1 MSAKGP
7 TLTSPASS
15 PPRDEVNGKEATS
28 SEAMQHEEEEL
39 AHKRREEQAKSDI
52 EMDKRRNQDLNAG
65 KGHIDN
71 NYKNLEWLLTQATVW
86 NTLYLASEISSLAN
100 MLTDVVNCHALPYA
114 EGRRSSQMGG
124 REKRWQGIEA

>member
-1 MSAKGP
+1 MSAEGP

-15 PPRDEVNGKEATS
+15 PPPDEVNGKEAAS
-28 SEAMQHEEEEL
+28 SKAMQHEEEEM
-39 AHKRREEQAKSDI
+39 AHKRREEQAKRDKA
-52 EMDKRRNQDLNAG
+52 MDKRRNQDLNAG

-86 NTLYLASEISSLAN
+86 NTLYLTFETSSLAN

-124 REKRWQGIEA
+124 QERRWQSIEA